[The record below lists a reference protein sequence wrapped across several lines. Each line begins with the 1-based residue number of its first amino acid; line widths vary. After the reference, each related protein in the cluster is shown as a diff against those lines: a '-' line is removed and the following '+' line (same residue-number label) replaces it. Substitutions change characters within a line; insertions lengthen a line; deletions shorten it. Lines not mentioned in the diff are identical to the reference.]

1 MGRTRCYEKSTLG
14 AVKYLCGWT
23 HNEAS
28 RMIIIILGVF
38 VLGGVL
44 GFLLGMRI
52 GIELA
57 HWEDIGK

>member
-1 MGRTRCYEKSTLG
+1 
-14 AVKYLCGWT
+14 
-23 HNEAS
+23 
-28 RMIIIILGVF
+28 MIIIILGVF